1 MHSETS
7 FKDKDVILL
16 PNDEQDTSD
25 VISEQN
31 VYDVTTEEDTCNVI
45 SEQNVNDVTTDKDI
59 SDVTNDKDANDVT
72 SEDDDNDVT
81 NANVI
86 QIQVNVDPNKFNLDD
101 VTGVSKSKEK
111 TRKRDRIGSEIKES
125 QKEVVRKRRKNKS
138 ETKSSN
144 FALLD
149 RSDDGKGWKCQK
161 CNDQFYK
168 CR

>member
-7 FKDKDVILL
+7 VKDEDVILL
-16 PNDEQDTSD
+16 PNDEQDTCD

-111 TRKRDRIGSEIKES
+111 TRKRDRIGSEIEES
-125 QKEVVRKRRKNKS
+125 HKEVVHKRRKNKL
-138 ETKSSN
+138 ETKCSN
-144 FALLD
+144 FGLLD

-168 CR
+168 FR